1 MKLEITDEVYLALCG
16 VGYQSYADICLKTE
30 AAFLLEIE
38 PSCDRMND
46 LFEYGG
52 KVYVLAVQGSTTLSI
67 YYGGWRAAARMKDQ
81 DWNIG
86 CWWLNDISS
95 EDYELLRRIEC

>member
-16 VGYQSYADICLKTE
+16 VGYQSYADICLNSE

-38 PSCDRMND
+38 LLYDRKDD

-52 KVYVLAVQGSTTLSI
+52 KVYVLAVQGRTILSI
-67 YYGGWRAAARMKDQ
+67 YYGGWRAAARMNNQ
-81 DWNIG
+81 DWNSG
-86 CWWLNDISS
+86 RWWLNDISS
-95 EDYELLRRIEC
+95 EDYEFLRGR